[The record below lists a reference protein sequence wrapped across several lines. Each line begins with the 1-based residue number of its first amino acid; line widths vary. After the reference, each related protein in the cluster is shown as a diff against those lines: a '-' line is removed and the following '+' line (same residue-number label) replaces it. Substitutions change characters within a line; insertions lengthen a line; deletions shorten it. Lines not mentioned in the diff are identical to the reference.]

1 MLGRESSGEE
11 RRMESGVQ
19 VQQGEEAGSKQA
31 VKQSLL
37 GLAKRVR
44 VLRETLGITQDELAS
59 RCGITIGFVSL
70 LERGERSPS
79 YETLWRVSKALDV
92 PISELFFDDGLEKK
106 EAYALDRLLRFA
118 KMGELN
124 SEQVERFIAVG
135 HAMFGL
141 YPDSHCKSDSG
152 VCGFE
157 GCGQKVLA
165 RGLCSSHYH
174 KSRRS

>member
-11 RRMESGVQ
+11 RPQ
-19 VQQGEEAGSKQA
+19 DEAHSSEVDSKQA
-31 VKQSLL
+31 VRQSLL
-37 GLAKRVR
+37 GVAKRVR
-44 VLRETLGITQDELAS
+44 VLRESLGITQDQLAT

-70 LERGERSPS
+70 LERAERSPS
-79 YETLWRVSKALDV
+79 YETLWRISKALEV
-92 PISELFFDDGLEKK
+92 PISELFFEDGLEKK

-118 KMGELN
+118 KMGELD
-124 SEQVERFIAVG
+124 SEQVERLIAVG

-152 VCGFE
+152 ICGFE
-157 GCGQKVLA
+157 GCNQKVLA

>member
-1 MLGRESSGEE
+1 MLSRESEEKRLEGEA
-11 RRMESGVQ
+11 
-19 VQQGEEAGSKQA
+19 QGGGLARKQA
-31 VKQSLL
+31 VRQSLL

-44 VLRETLGITQDELAS
+44 VLRESLSITQDELAT

-79 YETLWRVSKALDV
+79 YETLWRISKALEV
-92 PISELFFDDGLEKK
+92 PIAELFFEAGLEKS

-118 KMGELN
+118 KTGEL
-124 SEQVERFIAVG
+124 SAEQVERFIAVG
-135 HAMFGL
+135 YAMFGL

-152 VCGFE
+152 LCGFE
-157 GCGQKVLA
+157 GCNQKTLA

-174 KSRRS
+174 KSRRQ

>member
-1 MLGRESSGEE
+1 MLGSESEE
-11 RRMESGVQ
+11 KRLEDGIQKVE
-19 VQQGEEAGSKQA
+19 VGNKQA
-31 VKQSLL
+31 VRQSLL

-44 VLRETLGITQDELAS
+44 VLRESMGITQDEMAA

-79 YETLWRVSKALDV
+79 YETLWRISKALDV
-92 PISELFFDDGLEKK
+92 PISELFFEDGLEKS

-118 KMGELN
+118 KMGELTA
-124 SEQVERFIAVG
+124 EQVERFIAVG

-152 VCGFE
+152 LCGFE
-157 GCGQKVLA
+157 GCGQKILA
-165 RGLCSSHYH
+165 RGLCASHYH
-174 KSRRS
+174 KLRRQ